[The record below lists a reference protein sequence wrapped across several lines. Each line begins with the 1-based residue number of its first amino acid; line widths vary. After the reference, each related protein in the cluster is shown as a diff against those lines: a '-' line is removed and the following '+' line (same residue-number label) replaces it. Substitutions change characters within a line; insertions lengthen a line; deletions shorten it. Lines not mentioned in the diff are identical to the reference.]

1 MTLKIYI
8 SFPLSM
14 LESPENMAALQVKIM
29 NLALYLALMG
39 VKTKIY
45 APQKHM
51 EQLFPRPSVGEKRL
65 KRKICDEILR
75 DCDAVYVCG
84 GRTAAVRKEI
94 RLAQEKNLFLIREN
108 FLKEDVLKIIEKEAS
123 INEHH

>member
-1 MTLKIYI
+1 
-8 SFPLSM
+8 
-14 LESPENMAALQVKIM
+14 MASLQVKIM

-45 APQKHM
+45 APQKHIA
-51 EQLFPRPSVGEKRL
+51 QLFPHQSVGEKRL
-65 KRKICDEILR
+65 KRKICDEILC
-75 DCDAVYVCG
+75 DCDAIYVCS
-84 GRTAAVRKEI
+84 GRTAAVKKEI

-123 INEHH
+123 VNEHH